1 MNCETGEENVCI
13 KCFQA
18 RVGALSEHWDACPGE
33 GGGGTRGFFGFEIF
47 DSRIFLGIWQEFFLV
62 A

>member
-1 MNCETGEENVCI
+1 MRLVRKMFVSSIFKLELGHPGSTGMLV
-13 KCFQA
+13 QG
-18 RVGALSEHWDACPGE
+18 R